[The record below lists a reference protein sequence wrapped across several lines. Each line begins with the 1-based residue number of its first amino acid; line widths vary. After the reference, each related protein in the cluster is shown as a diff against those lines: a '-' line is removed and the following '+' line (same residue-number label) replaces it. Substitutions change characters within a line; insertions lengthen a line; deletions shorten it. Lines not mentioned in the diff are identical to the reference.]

1 MTENR
6 RPILRRVR
14 VLLIYLVIFGVMMT
28 AISMWRTRDA
38 PDGPAPPIHGET
50 LAGEAFELAELRGE
64 PVLVHFWATWC
75 PICELEAPTIDAL
88 AEDYRVITVAAWS
101 GGREKVAAHV
111 EKEGITAPVLVD
123 DPGTSADAYGV
134 QAVPTTFVVAPD
146 GTVSAATSG
155 YTTGIGLRLRLW
167 WASAFGGEGQP

>member
-1 MTENR
+1 MTRPR

-14 VLLIYLVIFGVMMT
+14 ILLIYLVIFGLMMT

-88 AEDYRVITVAAWS
+88 AEDHRVITVAAWS
-101 GGREKVAAHV
+101 GDRESVADHV
-111 EKEGITAPVLVD
+111 EEEGITAPVLVD
-123 DPGTSADAYGV
+123 DPGHFADAYGV

-167 WASAFGGEGQP
+167 WAGLGG